1 MLSVNVKLYR
11 KEVIK
16 SFFFRFAH
24 NFAHIQN
31 GFPAFIFQA
40 MSKKSV
46 NASSGAIPLSPSL
59 GEVDHQIMEQKNY
72 PVGKR
77 VFYLSMQA
85 VFNAI
90 IIGVVAKLLVGLIA
104 LITNISFFG
113 KFSFEDVSPGNNHL
127 GLFVIILPVI
137 GGLVVGIMAKYGSP
151 AIRGHGIPEAMEQV
165 LLNESK
171 INPIII
177 FLKPISAAISIGT
190 GGPFGAEGPIISTGG
205 AFGSLTGQLMRVT
218 PNERKIMLAAGACAG
233 MAAIFGTPLSAV
245 LLAIELLLFEFSP
258 RSIIP
263 VSLSCVAGAAMHYLL
278 FGSGPTFAM
287 PDIPQPSSM
296 ALVTYMLMG
305 VIIGIAAS
313 LVSKSVYFVEDLF
326 EKLPVHWMWW
336 PAIGAVAVGVVG
348 YFAPFTLGVGYSNIH
363 NLLSNTLPLYMLFS
377 LCFMK
382 FLSWCISLGSG
393 TSGGTLAPLLTI
405 GGAFGSLIGVVI
417 LKAFPNCGIN
427 MMTCA
432 LIGMA
437 AMFAGASRALLTSI
451 VFALESTMQPH
462 GLLPLMGACTASYF
476 ISFFL
481 MKGSIMTEKIERRGV
496 STPHSFEPD
505 ILQHVSVK
513 DVLNDEAN
521 VLNIE
526 NTIKEAREWIKENG
540 AREGQATAF
549 VLVDGEGMLSGT
561 IHRKLIFGKQH
572 SDSTPLTGLIN
583 ETGPYVYEDSRLS
596 LAIDLMAK
604 YELDMLPVITHGKEQ
619 KVISVLSHKEI
630 LSAYSKRRHEG
641 ETYQR
646 AISLKRRGIK
656 VILRGK
662 QFLNMD

>member
-1 MLSVNVKLYR
+1 
-11 KEVIK
+11 
-16 SFFFRFAH
+16 
-24 NFAHIQN
+24 
-31 GFPAFIFQA
+31 
-40 MSKKSV
+40 MSGNKI
-46 NASSGAIPLSPSL
+46 NEPSGAIPISSSL
-59 GEVDHQIMEQKNY
+59 GEVDHAIIEQKNY

-77 VFYLSMQA
+77 VFYLSLQA

-90 IIGVVAKLLVGLIA
+90 IIGFVAKLMVLFISLIS
-104 LITNISFFG
+104 NISFYG
-113 KFSFEDVSPGNNHL
+113 KFSLEDLSPGNNHL
-127 GLFVIILPVI
+127 GWFVVILPVI
-137 GGLVVGIMAKYGSP
+137 GGLIVGIMAKFGSP

-165 LLNESK
+165 LLNESR

-205 AFGSLTGQLMRVT
+205 ALGSFSGQIMRVT

-233 MAAIFGTPLSAV
+233 MAAIFGTPLAAL

-263 VSLSCVAGAAMHYLL
+263 VSLSCVMGAAMHYIL
-278 FGSGPTFAM
+278 FSTGPAFAM
-287 PDIPQPSSM
+287 PDIPPPSSIAM
-296 ALVTYMLMG
+296 VSYVIMG
-305 VIIGIAAS
+305 VVTGVAAS

-336 PAIGAVAVGVVG
+336 PAIGAVAVGAIG
-348 YFAPFTLGVGYSNIH
+348 YFAPFTLGVGYINIH
-363 NLLSNTLPLYMLFS
+363 NLLSGTLPLYMLFS
-377 LCFMK
+377 LCFLK

-405 GGAFGSLIGVVI
+405 GGAFGSLIGLVA
-417 LKAFPNCGIN
+417 LKFFPGCGVN
-427 MMTCA
+427 VMTCA

-496 STPHSFEPD
+496 STPSSFEPD
-505 ILQHVSVK
+505 ILQQVSVK
-513 DVLNDEAN
+513 EVLNEEAN

-526 NTIKEAREWIKENG
+526 NTIKDAREWVKENSIS
-540 AREGQATAF
+540 EGQATAF
-549 VLVDGEGMLSGT
+549 VLVNNDGTLAGT
-561 IHRKLIFGKQH
+561 ILRKLIFGKEYP
-572 SDSTPLTGLIN
+572 DNTRLTDLIQDI
-583 ETGPYVYEDSRLS
+583 GPYVYEESRLS
-596 LAIDLMAK
+596 LATDLMAK
-604 YELDMLPVITHGKEQ
+604 YNLDVLPVIAHGNDK
-619 KVISVLSHKEI
+619 KVISVLTHKEI
-630 LSAYSKRRHEG
+630 INSYSKRRHEG

-646 AISLKRRGIK
+646 AISIKRRSIK

-662 QFLNMD
+662 QFLNRD